1 MYSRVKFKGDVGQ
14 VIQGDATFSAPCT
27 FNQTTHV
34 TMAAP
39 PTDDRPLTLHQRF
52 EVAARVD
59 VLAALKGV
67 PSETI
72 TRAVL
77 GEYGVHMH
85 IGDLPQRHYLDVIAE
100 LDAQLE
106 EARRPVRSVRPWAAV
121 LAASIS
127 ALVASLGTA
136 LAVADEPPSHCLWQG
151 QSYSVGAIAPM
162 RTSDVYEC
170 TFDPSA
176 HPAPYWA
183 PARNLGGAGTPRT

>member
-1 MYSRVKFKGDVGQ
+1 MYTRVKFKGDVGQ
-14 VIQGDATFSAPCT
+14 VIQGNATFSAPCT

-34 TMAAP
+34 TMASP
-39 PTDDRPLTLHQRF
+39 PTDDRLLTLHQRF
-52 EVAARVD
+52 EVAARID

-67 PSETI
+67 PSDTI

-77 GEYGVHMH
+77 SEYGMHMR
-85 IGDLPQRHYLDVIAE
+85 ISDLPQRHYLDVIAE

-106 EARRPVRSVRPWAAV
+106 EARRPAKSVRPWVAA

-136 LAVADEPPSHCLWQG
+136 LAVADEPPSHCLLQG
-151 QSYSVGAIAPM
+151 QTYSVGAIAPM
-162 RTSDVYEC
+162 HTRDVYEC